1 MGSSGSGQL
10 TKMVNQIFVASIIQG
25 LAEGLTF
32 AKDKKLNIEK
42 LLKVTSGG
50 AGQSWQLENRGLTM
64 TKNKFNFGFMN
75 RLMLKDLNLVSDSLV
90 NVKKLPLTMQIKR
103 YYKKLVK
110 LGYKNDDT
118 SSLIRLLK

>member
-1 MGSSGSGQL
+1 
-10 TKMVNQIFVASIIQG
+10 
-25 LAEGLTF
+25 
-32 AKDKKLNIEK
+32 
-42 LLKVTSGG
+42 
-50 AGQSWQLENRGLTM
+50 
-64 TKNKFNFGFMN
+64 MN

-110 LGYKNDDT
+110 LGYNNDDT

>member
-32 AKDKKLNIEK
+32 AKDKKLNIKK

-50 AGQSWQLENRGLTM
+50 AGQSWQLENRGLSM
-64 TKNKFNFGFMN
+64 TENKFNFGFMN
-75 RLMLKDLNLVSDSLV
+75 KLMLKDLNLIFQNV
-90 NVKKLPLTMQIKR
+90 NNSKKLPLTFKIKK
-103 YYKKLVK
+103 YYRKLVQ
-110 LGYKNDDT
+110 LGYENEDT